1 MLGIKYSETMR
12 KLYGYSSE
20 GEFPD
25 VWSSWMDCALPEDCS
40 YAENSHLAAVKDY
53 TGRTLYKAAAN
64 YLLSL
69 INDVLQLSKLE
80 DPDVTLSCEA
90 FNVRELAKDE
100 IQGLLA

>member
-1 MLGIKYSETMR
+1 MCTYTVQGDAMLGIKYSEAMR

-53 TGRTLYKAAAN
+53 TGRTLY
-64 YLLSL
+64 
-69 INDVLQLSKLE
+69 
-80 DPDVTLSCEA
+80 DVTYR
-90 FNVRELAKDE
+90 VR
-100 IQGLLA
+100 